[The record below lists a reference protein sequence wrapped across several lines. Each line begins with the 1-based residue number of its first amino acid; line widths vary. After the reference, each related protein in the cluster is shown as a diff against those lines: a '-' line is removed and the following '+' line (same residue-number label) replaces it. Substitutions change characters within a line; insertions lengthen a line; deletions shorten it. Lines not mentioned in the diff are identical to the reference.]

1 MLTTDPIAES
11 LASFR
16 QTPLPPRLAGGPD
29 LGPGSMA
36 QRLASFRQ
44 TLAHR
49 PDLTRPADPHA
60 ND

>member
-1 MLTTDPIAES
+1 MPTLDVIDSHTRGEPTRRVI
-11 LASFR
+11 
-16 QTPLPPRLAGGPD
+16 AGGPD

>member
-1 MLTTDPIAES
+1 MLITDPIAES
-11 LASFR
+11 
-16 QTPLPPRLAGGPD
+16 
-29 LGPGSMA
+29 
-36 QRLASFRQ
+36 LASFRQ